1 MTFCE
6 CVNKKLVYPKTYDE
20 CCEIIHS
27 DPNFYIDTHLY
38 SSILE
43 TLYKL
48 LICHYAYCKIA
59 GVEMGLGK
67 PWEPDWSS
75 FSEGSYPTITK
86 CNGRIVKTSIYTH
99 DCLLAFPT
107 EELRNIFYE
116 NFKDLIEKCKELL

>member
-1 MTFCE
+1 MNRLYIF
-6 CVNKKLVYPKTYDE
+6 KKKPLYPKSYGE
-20 CCEIIHS
+20 CCDIIGYDPCEDEI
-27 DPNFYIDTHLY
+27 NC
-38 SSILE
+38 
-43 TLYKL
+43 YKGGFIESFVRL
-48 LICHYAYCKIA
+48 LICRDAYCKIA